1 MSARALRAV
10 VLACFFASGCAGLVY
25 EICWIRRASLV
36 FGSTTLAVSTV
47 IAIFF
52 LGLALGSELFGRNAA
67 RIERPLRA
75 FAILE
80 LAVGGLALLTLPA
93 FAAADALYGAVY
105 PALSESRALLHAS
118 RIVIAAL
125 ILLPPTVLMGGT
137 LPLFCRELV
146 TSQSRIAL
154 SVGLLY
160 GVNTLG
166 AAAGC
171 AVAGF
176 WLLPALGLARTLV
189 AGVALSVSAGV
200 LVLATARTRV
210 APQQAASPSSA
221 RPRALQVHRF
231 VYAAFFVAGFVA
243 LGAEVLWTRFLA
255 LLMHNTVYTYTI
267 TLSVVLLGIV
277 LGSVLVGAWSD
288 RWRARALVFG
298 LLHVL
303 TGLAV
308 LGVMLL
314 PPAAW
319 ARLGS
324 RAWIFAL
331 LLLPPSILSGASF
344 PLGMRM
350 LVDNAMLASRGV
362 GRLVALNTLGGILG
376 AFAVGFGGVPVL
388 GMQRTL
394 LILTGM
400 SVAVG
405 IGAWLLL
412 DERAA
417 QKRAAAASARKWV
430 LVAAS
435 VALWLLM
442 PRVLTT
448 RIPQDH
454 LADSATLVDYK
465 EGVTANLAVLRQP
478 GFLRLEIDKLW
489 QGESR
494 KNHQA
499 LAAHI
504 PMLLHPDARNVLVVG
519 AGAGQTP
526 ARFLMH
532 GIDRLDCVDIEPAV
546 FDVIREHFDAAWMS
560 DPRVRLV
567 RDDGRSFVA
576 HARSTY
582 DVISL
587 EVGQIQRPG
596 VAFFYTRDFYEQ
608 TRARLAPGG
617 YFSQFVPLPY
627 FGPDAFR
634 SAIRTF
640 LEVFPQSMLWYN
652 TSELLLIGVA
662 GDELHLD
669 ESRLRARLAAEPIA
683 SDLAYRHWG
692 DERLELRHPDVFLA
706 SFLTGPAGLRE
717 IAAGGDVYRDDR
729 PVLDYA
735 ASHVREE
742 DANEIPVVE
751 MLRSHLEPVESV
763 FDRGSA
769 PHADAIASGVALEDS
784 SRSERGDRAAI
795 RALQERNLGDIV
807 ARALVTRA
815 THLLSTRN
823 LPEIARTVEEAVR
836 ANEDLFVSRRM
847 LAEVRVLQGRFEEAL
862 EHYNTAIRIRSD
874 DAEAQRGSGAVLL
887 YLRRP
892 AEAIPRFEAALAL
905 EPDDAKSLSN
915 LGAALGMQ
923 GRFEEGIAAIERA
936 LRIQPD
942 FPDAADNLARMRA
955 AMASRK

>member
-1 MSARALRAV
+1 VRTAAAL
-10 VLACFFASGCAGLVY
+10 LCFFASGCAGLIY
-25 EICWIRRASLV
+25 EISWIRRASLV

-47 IAIFF
+47 VAVFF
-52 LGLALGSELFGRNAA
+52 FGLALGSELFGRIAA

-80 LAVGGLALLTLPA
+80 LAVGGLALLSLPA
-93 FAAADALYGAVY
+93 FAAADALYTAVY
-105 PALSESRALLHAS
+105 PALWKSTALLHAS
-118 RIVIAAL
+118 RIIIAAL

-137 LPLFCRELV
+137 LPLFCREFV
-146 TSQSRIAL
+146 VSQSRIAF

-171 AVAGF
+171 AAAGF
-176 WLLPALGLARTLV
+176 WLLPALGLERTIG
-189 AGVALSVSAGV
+189 AGVALSVAAG
-200 LVLATARTRV
+200 LVVFATARTRV
-210 APQQAASPSSA
+210 APSPTVAPSPA
-221 RPRALQVHRF
+221 RPRAPRFHLF
-231 VYAAFFVAGFVA
+231 VYAAFFVGGFVA
-243 LGAEVLWTRFLA
+243 LGAEVLWTRFLG

-267 TLSVVLLGIV
+267 TLSIVLLGIV
-277 LGSVLVGAWSD
+277 LGSVLVGARSD
-288 RWRARALVFG
+288 RWRARAFVFG
-298 LLHVL
+298 LLYVL
-303 TGLAV
+303 TGLSV

-314 PPAAW
+314 PPGAW
-319 ARLGS
+319 TRLGS
-324 RAWIFAL
+324 PAWIFAL
-331 LLLPPSILSGASF
+331 LLLPPSILSGATF
-344 PLGMRM
+344 PLGIRM
-350 LVDNAMLASRGV
+350 LVENPALTSVGV

-376 AFAVGFGGVPVL
+376 ALAVGFAGLPVL
-388 GMQRTL
+388 GMQTTL
-394 LILTGM
+394 SILTGM
-400 SVAVG
+400 SVAIG

-412 DERAA
+412 DEQVA
-417 QKRAAAASARKWV
+417 QKRGAAANARKSA
-430 LVAAS
+430 LVSAS
-435 VALWLLM
+435 IALWILA

-454 LADSATLVDYK
+454 LADSATLVDYE
-465 EGVTANLAVLRQP
+465 EGVTSNLAVLQRP

-494 KNHQA
+494 KSHQV

-504 PMLLHPDARNVLVVG
+504 PMLLHPNASDVLVIG

-526 ARFLMH
+526 SRFLMY

-576 HARSTY
+576 HTRSTY

-596 VAFFYTRDFYEQ
+596 VAFFYTRDFYERA
-608 TRARLAPGG
+608 RARLEPGG

-627 FGPDAFR
+627 FTPEQFR
-634 SAIRTF
+634 SVIRTF

-662 GDELHLD
+662 GDELRLD
-669 ESRLRARLAAEPIA
+669 ASRVRARLAMEPIA
-683 SDLAYRHWG
+683 ADLAYRHWG
-692 DERLELRHPDVFLA
+692 DERLELRNPEVFLA
-706 SFLTGPAGLRE
+706 SFLMGPAGLRSV
-717 IAAGGDVYRDDR
+717 AQGGDLYRDDR

-735 ASHVREE
+735 APRVREE
-742 DANEIPVVE
+742 DTNEIPVVGV
-751 MLRSHLEPVESV
+751 LRSHLEPLESV
-763 FDRGSA
+763 FGPERA
-769 PHADAIASGVALEDS
+769 PDAAAVASGAALEEPHGVG
-784 SRSERGDRAAI
+784 RSDAEAI
-795 RALQERNLGDIV
+795 RAIRERNLGDIV

-815 THLLSTRN
+815 TYLLPTRN
-823 LPEIARTVEEAVR
+823 IPEIARTVEEAVR
-836 ANEDLFVSRRM
+836 ANEEMFIARRM
-847 LAEVRVLQGRFEEAL
+847 LAEVRVLQGRFDEAL
-862 EHYNTAIRIRSD
+862 EHYTVAIRLRSD
-874 DAEAQRGSGAVLL
+874 DAEAQRGMGAVLL

-892 AEAIPRFEAALAL
+892 AEAIPRLEAALAL

-915 LGAALGMQ
+915 LGAALGTQ
-923 GRFEEGIAAIERA
+923 GRFEEGIAAIEKA

-955 AMASRK
+955 AMQSRK